1 MLRRTMIIAFTSI
14 FLIDLGG
21 LVMAVEQPAYQV
33 ELDAKPFQ
41 IRLYAPSIVA
51 SIQVAGTR
59 GDAVSSGFRSL
70 ADYIFGKN
78 QKKSKIAMTAPVTQ
92 TPGEKIAMT
101 APVSQS
107 PSEKGWEVRFTMPAG
122 ETMESLPVPE
132 DRRVELSDVPSRR
145 MAVIVFSGFWSDAN
159 FQSHAGELMT
169 FVKQRGLTPISAPI
183 YAYYNPPWM
192 PWFMR
197 TNEVQVQI
205 AE

>member
-1 MLRRTMIIAFTSI
+1 
-14 FLIDLGG
+14 
-21 LVMAVEQPAYQV
+21 MAVEQPAYRI

-41 IRLYAPSIVA
+41 IRRYGPAIVA
-51 SIQVAGTR
+51 SVQVTGTR
-59 GDAVSSGFRSL
+59 GDAVSSGFRLL

-92 TPGEKIAMT
+92 SAGEKIAMT

-107 PSEKGWEVRFTMPAG
+107 PGTNGWEVRFTMPAG
-122 ETMESLPVPE
+122 ESMEALPVPD
-132 DRRVELSDVPSRR
+132 DRRVQLSEVPPRR
-145 MAVIVFSGFWSDAN
+145 MAVVVFSGFWSDAN
-159 FQSHAGELMT
+159 FQSHEAELMA
-169 FVKQRGLTPISAPI
+169 FVKKRGLTPISAPF

-205 AE
+205 AD